1 MYFHVKQYLETL
13 LQLCLIISPVFLLL
27 MYLFCAISLCNK
39 KNMLERDLWKF
50 NKENLIL
57 AYFDKN

>member
-13 LQLCLIISPVFLLL
+13 LQPCLIISPVFLLL